1 MTFTRVLLSA
11 VLLLTA
17 AVLQFTV
24 VNPLPLPGGGP
35 DLVLLVLIGL
45 ALVSEPTAGAILG
58 FSAGLLVDFMPPG
71 VTEVGRWALVFCLV
85 GYICGQIRMDS
96 RRSPF
101 VSVAAVALLSA
112 FAVIAFA
119 GVGLLFGDGRITA
132 QVFMS
137 TLIGTV
143 LYDLLLAPFVIPVV
157 MALARRTEPAVS
169 RL

>member
-1 MTFTRVLLSA
+1 MTVTRVLLSA

-17 AVLQFTV
+17 AVLQVTV
-24 VNPLPLPGGGP
+24 INSLPLPGGGP

-45 ALVSEPTAGAILG
+45 ALVSEPTAAAVLG

-101 VSVAAVALLSA
+101 VSVAAW
-112 FAVIAFA
+112 
-119 GVGLLFGDGRITA
+119 RC
-132 QVFMS
+132 
-137 TLIGTV
+137 
-143 LYDLLLAPFVIPVV
+143 
-157 MALARRTEPAVS
+157 
-169 RL
+169 